1 MIVKLSLLAASM
13 VLFAGVGYAQEQ
25 DPVHI
30 EPRVPE
36 KAPTKSKRRVVAPTS
51 TNSSDGADDK
61 AGPITPGQ
69 SSSKD
74 TKIDL
79 SPPKNEAKAYPD
91 SGEDDVT
98 ETRPFDPHKAQKDI
112 EVGDYYAKRG
122 NLKAALARYES
133 ALTFQDNNGEAIWK
147 AALTAEKIGNRDAA
161 AKHYRDYV
169 AILPRGE
176 HRAHAEKALQRL
188 HASL

>member
-13 VLFAGVGYAQEQ
+13 VLFAGVGHAQEQ

-36 KAPTKSKRRVVAPTS
+36 KVPSKSKRKAVTPS
-51 TNSSDGADDK
+51 TTEGAAEAEK
-61 AGPITPGQ
+61 AGPLTPSQ

-79 SPPKNEAKAYPD
+79 SPPKNEAKAYPN
-91 SGEDDVT
+91 SGEDDVS
-98 ETRPFDPHKAQKDI
+98 ETHPFDPHKAQKDI

-122 NLKAALARYES
+122 NLRAALARYES

-147 AALTAEKIGNRDAA
+147 AALTAEKMGNKQAA

-176 HRAHAEKALQRL
+176 HRSDAEKALQRL
-188 HASL
+188 QASL